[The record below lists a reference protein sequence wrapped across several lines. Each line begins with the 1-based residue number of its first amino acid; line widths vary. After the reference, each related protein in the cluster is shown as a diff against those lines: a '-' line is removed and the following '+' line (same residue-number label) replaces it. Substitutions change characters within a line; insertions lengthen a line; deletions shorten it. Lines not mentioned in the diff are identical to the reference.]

1 MSNTK
6 IEYLTKSW
14 NPIQTKTKG
23 ESGQGYHCTHVDEG
37 CRNCWAEGM
46 NNRVGNKLP
55 FDTKKFE
62 FMIKRTELDKP
73 FSWKEPHRV
82 GVQFMGDLFHKDIPF
97 EFVDEVFDIMCTD
110 LVKKCKHK
118 DCELSE
124 ECFRSVTRHDYFVLT
139 KRPERISEF
148 LMWVEEWGDTD
159 KPFART
165 ISEDKMIP
173 NNIWLGTSISD
184 QQSAVKR
191 VPELLRIKELFPSA
205 SIWISAEPLLGEIDL
220 SKCFARGYFRMN
232 NSMSNES
239 VEKLKTI
246 MEKYRP
252 PIVPFESFEA
262 EIAITNPI
270 GWVVCGGESGK
281 GARPTHPDWVR
292 RIRDDCKSASIPFFF
307 KQWGVIVR
315 GDQIPED
322 VTYNMMDKETER
334 ELDLDGF
341 YKVGKKKAGRLLDG
355 VLYDEYPKGVRN
367 NAE

>member
-1 MSNTK
+1 MSDTK

-14 NPIQTKTKG
+14 NPIQTKIKG

-46 NNRVGNKLP
+46 NNRIGNKLP
-55 FDTKKFE
+55 FDAKKFE
-62 FMIKRTELDKP
+62 FVLKRTELDKP
-73 FSWKEPHRV
+73 FSWKEPQRV

-97 EFVDEVFDIMCTD
+97 ELVGEVFDVMCTG
-110 LVKKCKHK
+110 LVKKCKHN
-118 DCELSE
+118 
-124 ECFRSVTRHDYFVLT
+124 YFVLT

-148 LMWVEEWGDTD
+148 LKWVEEWGETD
-159 KPFART
+159 EPFART
-165 ISEDKMIP
+165 ISECKMIP

-184 QQSAVKR
+184 QASAVKR

-205 SIWISAEPLLGEIDL
+205 NIWISAEPLLGEIDL
-220 SKCFARGYFRMN
+220 SKCFARGYFKMN

-239 VEKLKTI
+239 VEKQKTI
-246 MEKYRP
+246 MEKYRL
-252 PIVPFESFEA
+252 PIVPFENFEA

-292 RIRDDCKSASIPFFF
+292 RIRDDCKEFGVAFYF
-307 KQWGVIVR
+307 KQWGTYAPIDYGEFGKELGWALAADKKGVITLHDAQMVKL
-315 GDQIPED
+315 P
-322 VTYNMMDKETER
+322 
-334 ELDLDGF
+334 
-341 YKVGKKKAGRLLDG
+341 KKKAGRLLDG
-355 VLYDEYPKGVRN
+355 VLHDEYPKGESN